1 MRTFFWIS
9 LLIFFGWEVPGQG
22 FERILPDS
30 LDGTIREMRLVSD
43 NIIELDCSFFYSGPG
58 LDGGY
63 EMKAWYYIDS
73 DSLGSISRYS
83 NTFFA
88 GRFDQL
94 LIRDSLWLTFGHD
107 NTSCGGRD
115 FINLEVLNLG
125 NWNLK
130 VSSAYVFPHIVGSY
144 NVLYLNDTIFGY
156 YGQESCL
163 QNSPTKNMN
172 DTLIY
177 YWLDVEK
184 RQINPLDTVP
194 LPFSMLT
201 PGSLVHD
208 SSSKQNILFYD
219 SLKIYLSPGKKA
231 PDSIVLDTSIWPKKY
246 HYSHQGNFNRHYDS
260 FTYKFGQKKSFKRI
274 FDTLNAYEVVFRE
287 DWLGQEYVSK
297 LPKLAEYPS
306 IAEDMQG
313 FLVNRESD
321 SVLTYGIIPKK
332 STSQRIDLFRLV
344 NGEVKHRSRYAAP
357 PDKIFSFSSVTSD
370 RDGNFFIGGSLM
382 KKGNRSYW
390 FPDPEELGYYNM
402 VLIKIDKNG
411 QSREIIDSQNFSL
424 QQISSNTNRPSLSF
438 KAADPTIRYS
448 YRIADLSGRSY
459 AEGKAYAGD
468 LISIE
473 RLSFGIYYFQL
484 WQENG
489 PTYGQQ
495 AFVKGN

>member
-1 MRTFFWIS
+1 MRLFLWIS
-9 LLIFFGWEVPGQG
+9 LFIFFGKEASGQG

-30 LDGTIREMRLVSD
+30 LDGTIREIRLVSD
-43 NIIELDCSFFYSGPG
+43 NIIELDFSFFYSGPG
-58 LDGGY
+58 LDGGN

-115 FINLEVLNLG
+115 FLNLEVLNLG
-125 NWNLK
+125 NWN
-130 VSSAYVFPHIVGSY
+130 VMVPSSDKFPYIAGAY
-144 NVLYLNDTIFGY
+144 NVRYLNDTIFGY

-163 QNSPTKNMN
+163 QSSPARNLN

-177 YWLDVEK
+177 YWLDLK
-184 RQINPLDTVP
+184 NGQINPIDTVSM
-194 LPFSMLT
+194 PFSMLT

-208 SSSKQNILFYD
+208 SSSHQNILFYD
-219 SLKIYLSPGKKA
+219 SLRFYLSPGKKA
-231 PDSIVLDTSIWPKKY
+231 PDSIVIDTSIWSTEY
-246 HYSHQGNFNRHYDS
+246 QYSFQGNFNRHYNS
-260 FTYKFGQKKSFKRI
+260 FTYKFGHKKFFKRI
-274 FDTLNAYEVVFRE
+274 NDTLNAYEVVYRE
-287 DWLGQEYVSK
+287 DWLGQLYVLK

-306 IAEDMQG
+306 REEDMQG

-321 SVLTYGIIPKK
+321 SVLTYGIIPRK
-332 STSQRIDLFRLV
+332 STSQRLDLFRLV
-344 NGEVKHRSRYAAP
+344 NGEVKSRSRYTAP

-370 RDGNFFIGGSLM
+370 QDGNFYIGGSLM

-402 VLIKIDKNG
+402 VLIKVDKNG
-411 QSREIIDSQNFSL
+411 QSREIKDRQNFSL
-424 QQISSNTNRPSLSF
+424 QQISSNTNRPLLSF
-438 KAADPTIRYS
+438 KTADPTIHYS
-448 YRIADLSGRSY
+448 YRIADLSGRSL
-459 AEGKAYAGD
+459 ADGKAYAGD

-495 AFVKGN
+495 AFIKT